1 MYCPGWED
9 IIWVPCFGGRCL
21 IKGDSTRGA
30 TYLHFQNKAIA
41 SDFGKSPDLPMD
53 AVCSEA
59 GGQTGLFPELL
70 EDSVTVGLPG
80 TWHGTNVSLG
90 I

>member
-1 MYCPGWED
+1 MGVGVY
-9 IIWVPCFGGRCL
+9 L
-21 IKGDSTRGA
+21 KGDSTRGA

-59 GGQTGLFPELL
+59 GGQTGPFPELL
-70 EDSVTVGLPG
+70 EDSVIVGLPG
-80 TWHGTNVSLG
+80 TWHSTNVSLG